1 MIMGAEALT
10 GAIGAL
16 GSVAGNVVNG
26 LFSKSAA
33 TTAFKRQKELMALQ
47 QQYAVENWNR
57 EAAYNDPKAQM
68 QRLKDAGLNP
78 NLVYG
83 SGAAG
88 LEAPS
93 TAAPTAPSAPMQSTA
108 PADFGAAVSDAV
120 NAAVGIANAKKADS
134 ETIAQN
140 IENDYLF
147 KTLKDRIESVA
158 IENNWKKE
166 QTAKVIEETTN
177 LVALRNQM
185 QAEIDLL
192 KSKNRL
198 TQKEVSWY
206 DRHMSVEIAHL
217 KSSAEYQKA
226 LKEMSE
232 TEKSLLEQ
240 SMDSLV
246 SINKFNAELLQQS
259 VSLLKRYG
267 DAQAV
272 VGMFGQLVSAAT
284 DIIGMFVKKGGL
296 QIVNMIP
303 KPKG

>member
-1 MIMGAEALT
+1 MGAEALT

-57 EAAYNDPKAQM
+57 EVAYNDPKAQM

-140 IENDYLF
+140 IENDWLF

-177 LVALRNQM
+177 MVALRNQM

-206 DRHMSVEIAHL
+206 DRHMSAEIAHL
-217 KSSAEYQKA
+217 KSSADYQNA
-226 LKEMSE
+226 LKEMTE

-259 VSLLKRYG
+259 VSLLKKYG
-267 DAQAV
+267 DAQAII
-272 VGMFGQLVSAAT
+272 GMLGQLVSSAS

-296 QIVNMIP
+296 QIINNIP